1 FARLYPKV
9 LIVNY
14 TYKTNKYK
22 IPLLNIVNINA
33 IGSTFYIIFIYL
45 SGKEK
50 EDFA

>member
-1 FARLYPKV
+1 FAKLYPKV

-22 IPLLNIVNINA
+22 MPLLNIVSINTT
-33 IGSTFYIIFIYL
+33 GSTFYIIFIYL
-45 SGKEK
+45 SSKEE